1 MLIFKDKFNFAL
13 NVILAFFLY
22 VFKVKNKIYFKQ
34 NKMRL
39 EMNDKDL
46 FENMEALRQAIDRIE
61 QKEQLA
67 VQKTVETSCSEENSR
82 Q

>member
-1 MLIFKDKFNFAL
+1 
-13 NVILAFFLY
+13 
-22 VFKVKNKIYFKQ
+22 
-34 NKMRL
+34 
-39 EMNDKDL
+39 MNDKDL
-46 FENMEALRQAIDRIE
+46 FESMEALRQAIDRIE